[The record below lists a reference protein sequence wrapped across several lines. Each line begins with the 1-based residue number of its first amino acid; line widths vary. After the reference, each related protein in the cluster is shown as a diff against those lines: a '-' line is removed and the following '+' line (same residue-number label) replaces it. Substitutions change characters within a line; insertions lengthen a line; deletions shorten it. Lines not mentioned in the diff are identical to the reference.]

1 MKPNP
6 ASRREFLGHAGSMAA
21 GGWLSLTLP
30 LIYATAQTA
39 CSKSEQDAGFT
50 NLERLDAMD
59 IKAIAEQILP
69 ANDTA
74 GASQAGVIW
83 FIDEALGGFRQA
95 WADPVKAGL
104 RQLNNSLQDGA
115 RFAEL
120 PWAEQT
126 NVRLGRFRWGAGQET
141 FHCRI

>member
-1 MKPNP
+1 
-6 ASRREFLGHAGSMAA
+6 
-21 GGWLSLTLP
+21 
-30 LIYATAQTA
+30 
-39 CSKSEQDAGFT
+39 
-50 NLERLDAMD
+50 MD